1 MMRKIKNTAEFSA
14 VFLLKSTINLIK
26 PQSFQETRYATLVTI
41 RVFINKCCNVYVFY
55 IPQKN
60 YKKSF
65 KLFVYFKYMH
75 HQEDVCTIRGENV

>member
-41 RVFINKCCNVYVFY
+41 RVFINKCCNVYVCY
-55 IPQKN
+55 IPRN
-60 YKKSF
+60 IYSF
-65 KLFVYFKYMH
+65 FAFYEFTLLYVPLSKHMIHIWNL
-75 HQEDVCTIRGENV
+75 